1 MGIATYMRQVVGNF
15 FGSSRGYTLW
25 DDYGTPRAFGKA
37 TVWKDMV
44 FPLIQK
50 TTGPGNPN
58 FTTFVGNLTKP
69 QFAVNDA
76 LQLECSEVFHE
87 WMEGST
93 GDVHVHITSMT
104 NVNAARGIKLEVEY
118 SYVPKVDGTAQWINP
133 VIVSAELTVPPNTPA
148 LTEFVLPISDLIITD
163 AMIGAQMCMRVKR
176 VAASGTAPATSPF
189 LTQVGVHLECNTG
202 GSDARFTKL
211 VHE

>member
-1 MGIATYMRQVVGNF
+1 MGIATYMKQVVGNF
-15 FGSSRGYTLW
+15 FGSVRGYTLW
-25 DDYGTPRAFGKA
+25 DDYGTPRAFGRA

-44 FPLIQK
+44 FPLVQK

-58 FTTFVGNLTKP
+58 FTEFNGNLVKP

-76 LQLECSEVFHE
+76 LQLESSEVFHE

-93 GDVHVHITSMT
+93 GDIHAHITSMT

-118 SYVPKVDGTAQWINP
+118 SYVARVDGTKQWIAP
-133 VIVSAELTVPPNTPA
+133 VTVSAELTVPANTPA
-148 LTEFVLPISDLIITD
+148 LTEFVLPIANLTVEDGMVGGQI
-163 AMIGAQMCMRVKR
+163 CMRVKR
-176 VAASGTAPATSPF
+176 IASVGTAPATDPF

-211 VHE
+211 VEE